1 MKNTIVG
8 VSFIIA
14 SSICLLAFTIGEL
27 VLAQRFGA
35 VSIGLLIAIP
45 TGLLFFGLGLF
56 YLFSK
61 PVKLQEI
68 DPNYNPILRE
78 DGGEKGEKID

>member
-1 MKNTIVG
+1 MKNTIAG
-8 VSFIIA
+8 ASFIIA

-27 VLAQRFGA
+27 VLAQRFGRI
-35 VSIGLLIAIP
+35 SIGLVVAVP
-45 TGLLFFGLGLF
+45 TGLLFLGFGLF
-56 YLFSK
+56 YLFTK

-78 DGGEKGEKID
+78 EEGEK